1 MRRRQF
7 TIRSLCACA
16 AGASFAFAVYASLRD
31 EMQPGVTGFILSAGL
46 VVCVIY
52 GLSLIDAVAERVPRA
67 AMLLFAPLLHV
78 GVAYTFYMFGE
89 LIDQPHPS
97 YGNLTWPAVATA
109 NMVGDALLIGAA
121 VFILIGADL
130 AIRGSISQE
139 QAYFPRAANL
149 ISACARRCVRMWL
162 FAGATIVFAYYAS
175 AMLYIARSEVLL
187 GTIWPPRRI
196 FVTCL
201 ALWGWLWCVDAWTR
215 PKKETIVAAVGFLVF
230 VVIIFIPSE
239 MIPLRE

>member
-1 MRRRQF
+1 MHRRQF
-7 TIRSLCACA
+7 TIRSLCVCIA
-16 AGASFAFAVYASLRD
+16 AASFTFAVYAALRD
-31 EMQPGVTGFILSAGL
+31 DRESGATGFILSVGL
-46 VVCVIY
+46 VVCVMY
-52 GLSLIDAVAERVPRA
+52 GLSLVDAVAQRVPRA
-67 AMLLFAPLLHV
+67 AILLYAPLLHV

-97 YGNLTWPAVATA
+97 YGNLAWPTVATA
-109 NMVGDALLIGAA
+109 NMVGDALLIGTA
-121 VFILIGADL
+121 VFILIAADL
-130 AIRGSISQE
+130 AIRGSLSQE
-139 QAYFPRAANL
+139 QAYFPRPANL

-162 FAGATIVFAYYAS
+162 FAGAIMVFAYYAS
-175 AMLYIARSEVLL
+175 TMMYIARSEALL

-215 PKKETIVAAVGFLVF
+215 PKKGTIVAAVGFLVF
-230 VVIIFIPSE
+230 VVIIFVPSE